1 MRISISVLL
10 VFFAVLSGFSSDFVK
25 LQKADYPRQINELIF
40 RLSCDPNDRQA
51 AKRLL
56 KTYSSALDDYQKEI
70 DRLRSEPDSFKWTKT
85 YDLMDE
91 LNELSNEIRY
101 NSSANRLIC
110 EPRFYDEELTEVKQK
125 AVLELCDLGT
135 KALNS
140 GGVQRARQSYF
151 CFEKAVKLRPAFAEG
166 KQKLQEAKEKAT
178 IRILID
184 KPAAYASYKNL
195 YTVRFH
201 EALLNKLQ
209 SDFLLDQF
217 VNFYSAT
224 EFKQRK
230 LIQNW
235 TVRISFIDIFME
247 NAASI
252 DNSRSVYVNGVAD
265 IKIVSGKEARTI
277 FDRRIPN
284 QFIWKSFVPN
294 NGSDLQGIFDSF
306 SLSMTDQISRT
317 LSDFIKMS
325 NY

>member
-1 MRISISVLL
+1 MRISTSVLL

-25 LQKADYPRQINELIF
+25 LQKADYPKQINELTF
-40 RLSCDPNDRQA
+40 RLSCDPDDRQA
-51 AKRLL
+51 AKKLL
-56 KTYSSALDDYQKEI
+56 KTYLSALVDYQKEI
-70 DRLRSEPDSFKWTKT
+70 DRLQGEPDSFKWTKT

-91 LNELSNEIRY
+91 MNALSNEIRY

-125 AVLELCDLGT
+125 AVQELCDLGT
-135 KALNS
+135 KELNS
-140 GGVQRARQSYF
+140 GGVQRARQAYF

-201 EALLNKLQ
+201 EALQNKLQ

-217 VNFYSAT
+217 VLFYTAT

-230 LIQNW
+230 LVQDW

-265 IKIVSGKEARTI
+265 IKIVSGRENRTI
-277 FDRRIPN
+277 FDRRIPT
-284 QFIWKSFVPN
+284 QFIWKGYLPN
-294 NGSDLQGIFDSF
+294 YGSDLQGIFDSF
-306 SLSMTDQISRT
+306 MLSMTDQITNT

>member
-1 MRISISVLL
+1 L
-10 VFFAVLSGFSSDFVK
+10 V
-25 LQKADYPRQINELIF
+25 
-40 RLSCDPNDRQA
+40 
-51 AKRLL
+51 
-56 KTYSSALDDYQKEI
+56 DYQKEI
-70 DRLRSEPDSFKWTKT
+70 DRLQSGPDSFKWTKT

-101 NSSANRLIC
+101 NSSANQLIC
-110 EPRFYDEELTEVKQK
+110 DPRFYDEELTAVKQK
-125 AVLELCDLGT
+125 AVQELYDLGT

-140 GGVQRARQSYF
+140 GGVQRARKAYS
-151 CFEKAVKLRPAFAEG
+151 CFEKAMTLNPTFTAG

-201 EALLNKLQ
+201 EALQNKLHA
-209 SDFLLDQF
+209 DFLLDQF
-217 VNFYSAT
+217 VIFYTAT

-230 LIQNW
+230 LVQDW

-265 IKIVSGKEARTI
+265 IKIVSGKENQTI
-277 FDRRIPN
+277 FDRRIPT
-284 QFIWKSFVPN
+284 QFIWKGYLPN
-294 NGSDLQGIFDSF
+294 YGSDLQGIFDSF
-306 SLSMTDQISRT
+306 MLSMTDQIANT
-317 LSDFIKMS
+317 LSDFIKMA